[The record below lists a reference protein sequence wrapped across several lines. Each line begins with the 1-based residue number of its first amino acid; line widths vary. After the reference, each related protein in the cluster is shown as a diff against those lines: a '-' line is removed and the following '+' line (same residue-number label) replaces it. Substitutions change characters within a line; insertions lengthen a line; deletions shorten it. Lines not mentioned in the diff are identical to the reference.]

1 MAKDNNSRGIV
12 LIIIAMT
19 LFAMQDSLIKYIF
32 EKAALYEIFFG
43 RYFVAAVLLFLYVK
57 FKKEKV
63 SLKTYYPFLTLFR
76 VLLHFLA
83 FSAFFISLTYM
94 PLATANALFFSCP
107 FFVSI
112 FAKIFLKDLSN
123 RILLAKKQNDY
134 NKIIAIDN
142 DRRIIID
149 QIFSKGI
156 KTLSEAD
163 INIIKIIA
171 EENENLISEISVATT
186 KSIEKA
192 NIKIKAI
199 KGYNL

>member
-1 MAKDNNSRGIV
+1 MHT
-12 LIIIAMT
+12 LI
-19 LFAMQDSLIKYIF
+19 
-32 EKAALYEIFFG
+32 E
-43 RYFVAAVLLFLYVK
+43 
-57 FKKEKV
+57 
-63 SLKTYYPFLTLFR
+63 
-76 VLLHFLA
+76 
-83 FSAFFISLTYM
+83 
-94 PLATANALFFSCP
+94 N
-107 FFVSI
+107 
-112 FAKIFLKDLSN
+112 LKDLSSQ
-123 RILLAKKQNDY
+123 ILLAKKQNNY

-186 KSIEKA
+186 KSIENA
-192 NIKIKAI
+192 NIKMKAI

>member
-1 MAKDNNSRGIV
+1 MHT
-12 LIIIAMT
+12 LI
-19 LFAMQDSLIKYIF
+19 
-32 EKAALYEIFFG
+32 E
-43 RYFVAAVLLFLYVK
+43 
-57 FKKEKV
+57 
-63 SLKTYYPFLTLFR
+63 
-76 VLLHFLA
+76 
-83 FSAFFISLTYM
+83 
-94 PLATANALFFSCP
+94 N
-107 FFVSI
+107 
-112 FAKIFLKDLSN
+112 LKDLSN
-123 RILLAKKQNDY
+123 QILLAKKQNDY

-186 KSIEKA
+186 KNIGKT
-192 NIKIKAI
+192 NIKMKAI

>member
-1 MAKDNNSRGIV
+1 MHT
-12 LIIIAMT
+12 LI
-19 LFAMQDSLIKYIF
+19 
-32 EKAALYEIFFG
+32 E
-43 RYFVAAVLLFLYVK
+43 
-57 FKKEKV
+57 
-63 SLKTYYPFLTLFR
+63 
-76 VLLHFLA
+76 
-83 FSAFFISLTYM
+83 
-94 PLATANALFFSCP
+94 N
-107 FFVSI
+107 
-112 FAKIFLKDLSN
+112 LKDLSN
-123 RILLAKKQNDY
+123 QILLAKKQNNY

-163 INIIKIIA
+163 IKIIKIIA

-192 NIKIKAI
+192 NIKMKAI

>member
-1 MAKDNNSRGIV
+1 MHT
-12 LIIIAMT
+12 LI
-19 LFAMQDSLIKYIF
+19 
-32 EKAALYEIFFG
+32 E
-43 RYFVAAVLLFLYVK
+43 
-57 FKKEKV
+57 
-63 SLKTYYPFLTLFR
+63 
-76 VLLHFLA
+76 
-83 FSAFFISLTYM
+83 
-94 PLATANALFFSCP
+94 N
-107 FFVSI
+107 
-112 FAKIFLKDLSN
+112 LKDLSN

-134 NKIIAIDN
+134 NKIIEIDN

-192 NIKIKAI
+192 NKKMKAI
-199 KGYNL
+199 KGYNY

>member
-1 MAKDNNSRGIV
+1 MHT
-12 LIIIAMT
+12 LI
-19 LFAMQDSLIKYIF
+19 
-32 EKAALYEIFFG
+32 E
-43 RYFVAAVLLFLYVK
+43 
-57 FKKEKV
+57 
-63 SLKTYYPFLTLFR
+63 
-76 VLLHFLA
+76 
-83 FSAFFISLTYM
+83 
-94 PLATANALFFSCP
+94 N
-107 FFVSI
+107 
-112 FAKIFLKDLSN
+112 LKDLSN
-123 RILLAKKQNDY
+123 QILLAKKQNDY

-186 KSIEKA
+186 KSIGKT
-192 NIKIKAI
+192 NIKMKAI

>member
-1 MAKDNNSRGIV
+1 MHT
-12 LIIIAMT
+12 LI
-19 LFAMQDSLIKYIF
+19 
-32 EKAALYEIFFG
+32 E
-43 RYFVAAVLLFLYVK
+43 
-57 FKKEKV
+57 
-63 SLKTYYPFLTLFR
+63 
-76 VLLHFLA
+76 
-83 FSAFFISLTYM
+83 
-94 PLATANALFFSCP
+94 N
-107 FFVSI
+107 
-112 FAKIFLKDLSN
+112 LKDLSSQ
-123 RILLAKKQNDY
+123 ILLAKKQNDY

-192 NIKIKAI
+192 NIKMKAI

>member
-1 MAKDNNSRGIV
+1 MHT
-12 LIIIAMT
+12 LI
-19 LFAMQDSLIKYIF
+19 
-32 EKAALYEIFFG
+32 E
-43 RYFVAAVLLFLYVK
+43 
-57 FKKEKV
+57 
-63 SLKTYYPFLTLFR
+63 
-76 VLLHFLA
+76 
-83 FSAFFISLTYM
+83 
-94 PLATANALFFSCP
+94 N
-107 FFVSI
+107 
-112 FAKIFLKDLSN
+112 LKDLSN

-134 NKIIAIDN
+134 NKIIEIDN

-192 NIKIKAI
+192 NKKMKAI
-199 KGYNL
+199 KGYNF

>member
-1 MAKDNNSRGIV
+1 MHT
-12 LIIIAMT
+12 LI
-19 LFAMQDSLIKYIF
+19 
-32 EKAALYEIFFG
+32 E
-43 RYFVAAVLLFLYVK
+43 
-57 FKKEKV
+57 
-63 SLKTYYPFLTLFR
+63 
-76 VLLHFLA
+76 
-83 FSAFFISLTYM
+83 
-94 PLATANALFFSCP
+94 N
-107 FFVSI
+107 
-112 FAKIFLKDLSN
+112 LKDLSN
-123 RILLAKKQNDY
+123 HILLAKKQNDY
-134 NKIIAIDN
+134 NKIIEIDK

-192 NIKIKAI
+192 NIKMKAI

>member
-1 MAKDNNSRGIV
+1 MHT
-12 LIIIAMT
+12 LI
-19 LFAMQDSLIKYIF
+19 
-32 EKAALYEIFFG
+32 E
-43 RYFVAAVLLFLYVK
+43 
-57 FKKEKV
+57 
-63 SLKTYYPFLTLFR
+63 
-76 VLLHFLA
+76 
-83 FSAFFISLTYM
+83 
-94 PLATANALFFSCP
+94 N
-107 FFVSI
+107 
-112 FAKIFLKDLSN
+112 LKDLSN
-123 RILLAKKQNDY
+123 QILLAKKQNNY

-192 NIKIKAI
+192 NIKMKAI

>member
-1 MAKDNNSRGIV
+1 MHN
-12 LIIIAMT
+12 LI
-19 LFAMQDSLIKYIF
+19 
-32 EKAALYEIFFG
+32 E
-43 RYFVAAVLLFLYVK
+43 
-57 FKKEKV
+57 
-63 SLKTYYPFLTLFR
+63 
-76 VLLHFLA
+76 
-83 FSAFFISLTYM
+83 
-94 PLATANALFFSCP
+94 N
-107 FFVSI
+107 
-112 FAKIFLKDLSN
+112 LKDLSN
-123 RILLAKKQNDY
+123 HILLAKKQNDY
-134 NKIIAIDN
+134 NKIIEIDK

-192 NIKIKAI
+192 NIKMKAI

>member
-1 MAKDNNSRGIV
+1 MQT
-12 LIIIAMT
+12 LI
-19 LFAMQDSLIKYIF
+19 
-32 EKAALYEIFFG
+32 E
-43 RYFVAAVLLFLYVK
+43 
-57 FKKEKV
+57 
-63 SLKTYYPFLTLFR
+63 
-76 VLLHFLA
+76 
-83 FSAFFISLTYM
+83 
-94 PLATANALFFSCP
+94 N
-107 FFVSI
+107 
-112 FAKIFLKDLSN
+112 LKDLSN
-123 RILLAKKQNDY
+123 HNLLAKKQNDY
-134 NKIIAIDN
+134 KKIIEIDK

-192 NIKIKAI
+192 NIKMKAI

>member
-1 MAKDNNSRGIV
+1 MHT
-12 LIIIAMT
+12 LIEN
-19 LFAMQDSLIKYIF
+19 LKY
-32 EKAALYEIFFG
+32 
-43 RYFVAAVLLFLYVK
+43 
-57 FKKEKV
+57 
-63 SLKTYYPFLTLFR
+63 
-76 VLLHFLA
+76 
-83 FSAFFISLTYM
+83 
-94 PLATANALFFSCP
+94 
-107 FFVSI
+107 
-112 FAKIFLKDLSN
+112 LSN
-123 RILLAKKQNDY
+123 QILLAKKQNDY

-192 NIKIKAI
+192 NKKMKAI

>member
-1 MAKDNNSRGIV
+1 MHT
-12 LIIIAMT
+12 LI
-19 LFAMQDSLIKYIF
+19 
-32 EKAALYEIFFG
+32 E
-43 RYFVAAVLLFLYVK
+43 
-57 FKKEKV
+57 
-63 SLKTYYPFLTLFR
+63 
-76 VLLHFLA
+76 
-83 FSAFFISLTYM
+83 
-94 PLATANALFFSCP
+94 N
-107 FFVSI
+107 
-112 FAKIFLKDLSN
+112 LKDLSN
-123 RILLAKKQNDY
+123 QILLAKKQNDY

-192 NIKIKAI
+192 NIKMKAI
-199 KGYNL
+199 KGYNS

>member
-1 MAKDNNSRGIV
+1 MQT
-12 LIIIAMT
+12 LI
-19 LFAMQDSLIKYIF
+19 
-32 EKAALYEIFFG
+32 E
-43 RYFVAAVLLFLYVK
+43 
-57 FKKEKV
+57 
-63 SLKTYYPFLTLFR
+63 
-76 VLLHFLA
+76 
-83 FSAFFISLTYM
+83 
-94 PLATANALFFSCP
+94 N
-107 FFVSI
+107 
-112 FAKIFLKDLSN
+112 LKDLSN
-123 RILLAKKQNDY
+123 QILLAKKQNDY

-163 INIIKIIA
+163 INTIKIIA

-192 NIKIKAI
+192 NIKMKAI

>member
-1 MAKDNNSRGIV
+1 MHT
-12 LIIIAMT
+12 LI
-19 LFAMQDSLIKYIF
+19 
-32 EKAALYEIFFG
+32 E
-43 RYFVAAVLLFLYVK
+43 
-57 FKKEKV
+57 
-63 SLKTYYPFLTLFR
+63 
-76 VLLHFLA
+76 
-83 FSAFFISLTYM
+83 
-94 PLATANALFFSCP
+94 N
-107 FFVSI
+107 
-112 FAKIFLKDLSN
+112 LKDLSN
-123 RILLAKKQNDY
+123 QISLAKKQNDY

-192 NIKIKAI
+192 NIKMKAI

>member
-1 MAKDNNSRGIV
+1 MHT
-12 LIIIAMT
+12 LI
-19 LFAMQDSLIKYIF
+19 
-32 EKAALYEIFFG
+32 E
-43 RYFVAAVLLFLYVK
+43 
-57 FKKEKV
+57 
-63 SLKTYYPFLTLFR
+63 
-76 VLLHFLA
+76 
-83 FSAFFISLTYM
+83 
-94 PLATANALFFSCP
+94 N
-107 FFVSI
+107 
-112 FAKIFLKDLSN
+112 LKDLSN
-123 RILLAKKQNDY
+123 QILLAKKQNNY

-163 INIIKIIA
+163 INTIKIIA

-192 NIKIKAI
+192 NIKMKAI

>member
-1 MAKDNNSRGIV
+1 MHT
-12 LIIIAMT
+12 LI
-19 LFAMQDSLIKYIF
+19 
-32 EKAALYEIFFG
+32 E
-43 RYFVAAVLLFLYVK
+43 
-57 FKKEKV
+57 
-63 SLKTYYPFLTLFR
+63 
-76 VLLHFLA
+76 
-83 FSAFFISLTYM
+83 
-94 PLATANALFFSCP
+94 N
-107 FFVSI
+107 
-112 FAKIFLKDLSN
+112 LKDLSN

-134 NKIIAIDN
+134 NKIIEIDN
-142 DRRIIID
+142 DRRIIIN

-192 NIKIKAI
+192 NIKMKAI

>member
-1 MAKDNNSRGIV
+1 MHT
-12 LIIIAMT
+12 LI
-19 LFAMQDSLIKYIF
+19 
-32 EKAALYEIFFG
+32 E
-43 RYFVAAVLLFLYVK
+43 
-57 FKKEKV
+57 
-63 SLKTYYPFLTLFR
+63 
-76 VLLHFLA
+76 
-83 FSAFFISLTYM
+83 
-94 PLATANALFFSCP
+94 N
-107 FFVSI
+107 
-112 FAKIFLKDLSN
+112 LKDLSN

-149 QIFSKGI
+149 QIFSKGV

-192 NIKIKAI
+192 NKKMKAI
-199 KGYNL
+199 KGYNF

>member
-1 MAKDNNSRGIV
+1 MHI
-12 LIIIAMT
+12 LI
-19 LFAMQDSLIKYIF
+19 
-32 EKAALYEIFFG
+32 E
-43 RYFVAAVLLFLYVK
+43 
-57 FKKEKV
+57 
-63 SLKTYYPFLTLFR
+63 
-76 VLLHFLA
+76 
-83 FSAFFISLTYM
+83 
-94 PLATANALFFSCP
+94 N
-107 FFVSI
+107 
-112 FAKIFLKDLSN
+112 LKDLSN
-123 RILLAKKQNDY
+123 QILLAKKQNNY

-171 EENENLISEISVATT
+171 EENENLISEISVAST